1 MPTLKILQYKIGQE
15 IMTWTLKGWLILV
28 KRVFTLIP
36 PVLASLDV
44 SNLYTE
50 REKEKR
56 GREREREQGEEE
68 E

>member
-1 MPTLKILQYKIGQE
+1 MPTLKILQDKIDQE
-15 IMTWTLKGWLILV
+15 IITWTLKGWLILV

-56 GREREREQGEEE
+56 GRERESRRRNSL
-68 E
+68 